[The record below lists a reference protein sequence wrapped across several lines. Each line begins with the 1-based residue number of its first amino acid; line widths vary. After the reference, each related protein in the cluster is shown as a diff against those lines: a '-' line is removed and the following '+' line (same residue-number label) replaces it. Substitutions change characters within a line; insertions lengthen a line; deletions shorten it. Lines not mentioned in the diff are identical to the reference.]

1 MDHETASRIRASER
15 YVIGDLSSPERDQF
29 EEHFAD
35 CPRCMDEV
43 WMASAFAANARAV
56 FRDRAVAQAP
66 SPAEPAGRGRRG
78 WLPFRWQVAI
88 PAFAAAALAAV
99 AVYQAAVTIP
109 ALRAPQSLIG
119 AVVLDGATRAALPQV
134 PASGPLRFQLAL
146 GTPSGVP
153 AGPGAESGRAW
164 VELTGGSPDRVW
176 SSGWVRIP
184 PANEPLDIYFPIRL
198 APGRYTIVVRA
209 EQAGGAELARDRFEV
224 TAQGAST
231 P

>member
-1 MDHETASRIRASER
+1 
-15 YVIGDLSSPERDQF
+15 
-29 EEHFAD
+29 
-35 CPRCMDEV
+35 
-43 WMASAFAANARAV
+43 MASAFAANARAV
-56 FRDRAVAQAP
+56 FRDRAAVQP
-66 SPAEPAGRGRRG
+66 VSPAGTAGRERRG
-78 WLPFRWQVAI
+78 WLRFRWQVAI
-88 PAFAAAALAAV
+88 PAFASAALAVV

-109 ALRAPQSLIG
+109 ALRAPQSFAG
-119 AVVLDGATRAALPQV
+119 AVVLDGVTRAALPQV

-146 GTPSGVP
+146 ATPPGAP
-153 AGPGAESGRAW
+153 TGPGAESGHAW
-164 VELTGGSPDRVW
+164 VELSGGAPEGVR

-209 EQAGGAELARDRFEV
+209 GQAGGTELARDQFEV